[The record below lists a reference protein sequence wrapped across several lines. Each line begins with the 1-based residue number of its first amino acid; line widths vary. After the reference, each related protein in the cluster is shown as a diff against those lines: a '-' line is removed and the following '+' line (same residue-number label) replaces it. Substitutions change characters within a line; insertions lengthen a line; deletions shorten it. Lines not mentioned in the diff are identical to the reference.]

1 VFRSKRWQG
10 SWGIE
15 FDSKAIEDLKGISGK
30 VQSQILKKINW
41 LGVNFEQVQP
51 KELTENLAGFYKL
64 RVGDYRVLYEI
75 DAELEVIAI
84 ARVGHRREIYDQ

>member
-1 VFRSKRWQG
+1 MSYR
-10 SWGIE
+10 IE
-15 FDSKAIEDLKGISGK
+15 FDPKAIEDLRSISVK

-41 LGVNFEQVQP
+41 LGLNFEQVQP
-51 KELTENLAGFYKL
+51 KGLAENLAGFYKL

-84 ARVGHRREIYDQ
+84 ARVGHRREIYDL